1 MFGDMVST
9 FHGMKSLQEKTHAM
23 EGGNS
28 DVWTQGAGELCRRE
42 GISRKTAYKWLR
54 RYREGGDQGL
64 RDLSRRLLR
73 SPNRTS
79 DEMEQ
84 AVMDLR
90 REHPRKGSDVLARML
105 KDRRYGPV
113 PSKSTVTATL
123 RRHGLIE
130 PAGSDKRQPYKRFEH
145 DEPNQLWQMDL
156 KGHIAISGGGRCHPL
171 TILDE
176 HSRFS
181 LEVRACADEKRQTV
195 QDQVT
200 SIFRHYGMPETML
213 MDNGSPWGTDL
224 DHPFTSLVVWLIQ
237 LGVRVVHSR
246 PYHPPRPLAS
256 SSASTGSLKAE
267 LVQGQTYTD
276 LAHCQSNFDRWRDFY
291 NLERPH
297 HALGLDTPASRYAMS
312 SIPFPD
318 PLPALQYDTDD
329 QVRRVD
335 VSGCI
340 SFQGRPFRVGK
351 AFKGKPVALRP
362 TSTDGVWNVFFSV
375 QPIANI
381 NLARP
386 NTQ

>member
-1 MFGDMVST
+1 MPWKVETVMSGRKELVSLAL
-9 FHGMKSLQEKTHAM
+9 S
-23 EGGNS
+23 EGVNMS
-28 DVWTQGAGELCRRE
+28 ELCRR
-42 GISRKTAYKWLR
+42 GGVSRKTAYKWLR

-256 SSASTGSLKAE
+256 SSASTGPSRL
-267 LVQGQTYTD
+267 
-276 LAHCQSNFDRWRDFY
+276 SWSRDR
-291 NLERPH
+291 H
-297 HALGLDTPASRYAMS
+297 TPTWPTARA
-312 SIPFPD
+312 
-318 PLPALQYDTDD
+318 
-329 QVRRVD
+329 
-335 VSGCI
+335 
-340 SFQGRPFRVGK
+340 
-351 AFKGKPVALRP
+351 
-362 TSTDGVWNVFFSV
+362 TSTDGETSTTWSVLTMHWVWI
-375 QPIANI
+375 PLPADT
-381 NLARP
+381 P
-386 NTQ
+386 